1 MNRPTIFVMAA
12 ALAATFFCSPGSKAL
27 AQQPSPSGVTLLC
40 KTTLGGSGFVIV
52 TLSNLTTATIPKG
65 QTLFAKRGNE
75 TIKFEAAEAIP
86 ENGSV
91 SYRTSATA
99 FQEAGDCTGWY

>member
-1 MNRPTIFVMAA
+1 MNRPTMFVVT
-12 ALAATFFCSPGSKAL
+12 ALAATFLCSPGSKAL

-65 QTLFAKRGNE
+65 QTLFAMKGND
-75 TIKFEAAEAIP
+75 TIKFESAEAIP
-86 ENGSV
+86 ENGNV
-91 SYRTSATA
+91 TYRTSATA

>member
-1 MNRPTIFVMAA
+1 MNRPTIFVMM

-27 AQQPSPSGVTLLC
+27 AQQPGPSSVTLLC
-40 KTTLGGSGFVIV
+40 KASLGGSGFAFV
-52 TLSNLTTATIPKG
+52 TLSNLTTATI
-65 QTLFAKRGNE
+65 
-75 TIKFEAAEAIP
+75 AAEAIP

-91 SYRTSATA
+91 TYRTSAIA

>member
-1 MNRPTIFVMAA
+1 MNRRTMFVVT

-27 AQQPSPSGVTLLC
+27 AQQASPSRVALLC
-40 KTTLGGSGFVIV
+40 KTSLGGSGFTFV

-65 QTLFAKRGNE
+65 QTLFAMKGNE
-75 TIKFEAAEAIP
+75 TIKFETAEAIP

-91 SYRTSATA
+91 TYHASAAA

>member
-1 MNRPTIFVMAA
+1 MAA
-12 ALAATFFCSPGSKAL
+12 ALAAILFCSPGSEAV
-27 AQQPSPSGVTLLC
+27 AQQPNPGGVTMLC

-65 QTLFAKRGNE
+65 QTLFAMKGNE

-91 SYRTSATA
+91 TYRTSASA

>member
-1 MNRPTIFVMAA
+1 MNRPTMFVVT

-27 AQQPSPSGVTLLC
+27 AQQPSPSSVTLLC
-40 KTTLGGSGFVIV
+40 KTSLGGSGFVFV

-65 QTLFAKRGNE
+65 KALFAMKGNDR
-75 TIKFEAAEAIP
+75 IKFEAAEAIP

-91 SYRTSATA
+91 TYRASAPA
-99 FQEAGDCTGWY
+99 FLEGGDCTGWY

>member
-1 MNRPTIFVMAA
+1 MNRPTMFVMT
-12 ALAATFFCSPGSKAL
+12 ALAATFFCPPESKVL
-27 AQQPSPSGVTLLC
+27 AQQPSPSSVTLLC
-40 KTTLGGSGFVIV
+40 KTSLGGSGFVFV

-65 QTLFAKRGNE
+65 QTLFAMKGNE

-91 SYRTSATA
+91 TYRTSAA
-99 FQEAGDCTGWY
+99 VFQEAGDCTGWY